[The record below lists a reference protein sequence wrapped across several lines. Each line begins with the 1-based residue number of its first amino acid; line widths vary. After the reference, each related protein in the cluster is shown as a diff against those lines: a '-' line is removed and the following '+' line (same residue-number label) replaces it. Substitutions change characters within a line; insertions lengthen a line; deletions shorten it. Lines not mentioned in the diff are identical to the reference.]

1 MPHQS
6 RRSNSSSC
14 PVAAP
19 AIRAANPRRLTEES
33 LTVRDA
39 WQRLLG
45 RPMPEGMRPGL
56 AAECLAYERQVREQR
71 GLSPAAEQALA
82 ALLESAP
89 TRRPRRMKPGTRL
102 IRAWQGRTH
111 TVTVGDLG
119 FLYKGRTYRS
129 LSVIAREITGTA
141 WSGPAFFG
149 LNTAEK
155 SHGRR

>member
-1 MPHQS
+1 MPRQA
-6 RRSNSSSC
+6 RTSNSPPSS
-14 PVAAP
+14 AATP
-19 AIRAANPRRLTEES
+19 ATRAANPRRLTEES

-45 RPMPEGMRPGL
+45 RPMPEGMHPTL
-56 AAECLAYERQVREQR
+56 AAECLAYERQVREER
-71 GLSPAAEQALA
+71 GLSAAAERALA

-149 LNTAEK
+149 LSSAEK

>member
-1 MPHQS
+1 MS
-6 RRSNSSSC
+6 RKARTSNLPSS
-14 PVAAP
+14 PIAAQ
-19 AIRAANPRRLTEES
+19 AIRAESSRRLTEES
-33 LTVRDA
+33 LAVRDA

-45 RPMPEGMRPGL
+45 RPMPEGMRPSL
-56 AAECLAYERQVREQR
+56 AAECLAYERQVREER
-71 GLSPAAEQALA
+71 GLTAAAERALD
-82 ALLESAP
+82 ALLESVP

-111 TVTVGDLG
+111 TVTVGDPG